1 MAPDEMLELAQHL
14 LRGPDLVRPMVAGVL
29 GEDQWSRLGLVGV
42 VRQPVD
48 TYREDRRPSPQS
60 NRRGAQRN
68 RRQPA
73 EQWQRSAA
81 RHTAS
86 AGLRATP
93 PPPPPHLPYPPS

>member
-1 MAPDEMLELAQHL
+1 MGEDEMLELAQHL

-73 EQWQRSAA
+73 EEWHRIAGADDVSVDQIGR
-81 RHTAS
+81 AS
-86 AGLRATP
+86 CRERV
-93 PPPPPHLPYPPS
+93 